1 MADGHKTN
9 QLAVAKGIAQFTITD
24 DNNMEQRVHLKDALL
39 APTIPTSLFSVH
51 AATQKG
57 AKVNFSKEKNILT
70 VDRTTFPIMPKGRLY
85 FINTTNA
92 GDLINATKSLP
103 D

>member
-39 APTIPTSLFSVH
+39 APTILTSLFSVH

-57 AKVNFSKEKNILT
+57 A
-70 VDRTTFPIMPKGRLY
+70 
-85 FINTTNA
+85 
-92 GDLINATKSLP
+92 
-103 D
+103 